1 MRECSLSRPSLA
13 QAPWAAR
20 YNTWL
25 LIKLTLKGVVF
36 SICSLPFVVFSLAQ
50 ASAKQ
55 QSKMTEAQLRAA
67 ASVTAK
73 RNDDEALHARQKLAE
88 LQQQLSSQVE

>member
-1 MRECSLSRPSLA
+1 M
-13 QAPWAAR
+13 
-20 YNTWL
+20 
-25 LIKLTLKGVVF
+25 
-36 SICSLPFVVFSLAQ
+36 Q

-73 RNDDEALHARQKLAE
+73 RADDEALHARQKLAE
-88 LQQQLSSQVE
+88 LQQQLSSQVAVASSSCILFSMLLLTTGVDFACRLPFCDHA